1 LSVKASN
8 SGLNGGKLD
17 LLGSMCCYGNKFDV
31 TMETK
36 DD

>member
-8 SGLNGGKLD
+8 SGLNGGKFFF
-17 LLGSMCCYGNKFDV
+17 MCCYGNKFDV